1 MSASSSRSPKESH
14 HDFAHQFK
22 DRNLKVALVCDWLTV
37 VGGAEQVLREIH
49 KLYPKAPIYTSQYR
63 PKKIDWFK
71 DAEVKTG
78 WLNILPAF
86 TRRFIAPLRQSYF
99 KNLDLTA
106 YDLIISV
113 SGCDAKFV
121 KTRPGTHFCYCHV
134 PTQYYWGKSEEY
146 QKDPGFGP
154 LNIIVR
160 PIFKLLLPRLRK
172 KDLEAAARPDFYIT
186 ISDFAKNE
194 IKKFYKREAKVIFPP
209 VNTVNFSEVA
219 EYKNIMQGNCQILEK
234 HKNSKSQITQKTYK
248 TIKNRK
254 CQIEQISYNKIKIDK
269 CQIDN
274 ESSHTI
280 KSTTDQVETVENSA
294 TTCKTFD
301 FNPQANGYFINFSR
315 QVSWKRLD
323 LAILACIKE
332 KQPLVLI
339 GDGPEHQ
346 NLVRLAATHP
356 DLITILSTMSQAE
369 LKEYLKNAKAFI
381 FPSEEPFGIAPVEAL
396 AAGCPVIAFSK
407 GGAKDYI
414 LDEKNGVFFDH
425 QSVNSLAAAIKKF
438 NHLSYKTENLEDRSN
453 KKTASQEHVSNSSL
467 LSPLEISK
475 TAEKFSTHHFKEQ
488 LEDYLARTIS
498 ATEAQFQQKHT
509 NQER

>member
-1 MSASSSRSPKESH
+1 MSASSSRNPKESN

-49 KLYPKAPIYTSQYR
+49 HLFPHAPIYTSQYR

-78 WLNILPAF
+78 WLNFLPAF

-99 KNLDLTA
+99 KNLDLTR
-106 YDLIISV
+106 YDLVISV

-121 KTRPGTHFCYCHV
+121 KTSPGTHFCYCHV

-219 EYKNIMQGNCQILEK
+219 EYKNIRQGNYQIIEQ
-234 HKNSKSQITQKTYK
+234 HKNKKSQINQKSYK
-248 TIKNRK
+248 TIKTTK
-254 CQIEQISYNKIKIDK
+254 SQIEQNIY
-269 CQIDN
+269 
-274 ESSHTI
+274 HTI
-280 KSTTDQVETVENSA
+280 KLNKNQIKLVENSP
-294 TTCKTFD
+294 
-301 FNPQANGYFINFSR
+301 NNGQYFINFSR
-315 QVSWKRLD
+315 QVGWKRLD
-323 LAILACIKE
+323 LAISACIE
-332 KQPLVLI
+332 SKQPLVLI

-346 NLVRLAATHP
+346 KLLQLSKAHP
-356 DLITILSTMSQAE
+356 ELITLHSTLPQSE

-396 AAGCPVIAFSK
+396 AAGCPVIAFNK

-414 LDEKNGVFFDH
+414 EDGKNGLFFES
-425 QSVNSLAAAIKKF
+425 QTVNSLAAAIKKF
-438 NHLSYKTENLEDRSN
+438 NHLSHKTENLEDGSN
-453 KKTASQEHVSNSSL
+453 KKTASQEHVLNSAL

>member
-1 MSASSSRSPKESH
+1 MISASSSHSPKEFH
-14 HDFAHQFK
+14 RNFAHQFK

-49 KLYPKAPIYTSQYR
+49 HLFPHAPIYTSQYR

-78 WLNILPAF
+78 WLNFLPAF
-86 TRRFIAPLRQSYF
+86 TRRFIAPLRQAYF
-99 KNLDLTA
+99 KNLDLTR
-106 YDLIISV
+106 YDLVISV
-113 SGCDAKFV
+113 SGCDAKYV

-186 ISDFAKNE
+186 ISDFAKSE
-194 IKKFYKREAKVIFPP
+194 IKKYYKREAEIIFPP
-209 VNTVNFSEVA
+209 VNTENFSEVA
-219 EYKNIMQGNCQILEK
+219 EYKNIRQGNCQIIEQ
-234 HKNSKSQITQKTYK
+234 HKNKKSQINQKPHE
-248 TIKNRK
+248 TIKTTK
-254 CQIEQISYNKIKIDK
+254 SQIEQNIYHNTNSNKN
-269 CQIDN
+269 QI
-274 ESSHTI
+274 EL
-280 KSTTDQVETVENSA
+280 VENSP
-294 TTCKTFD
+294 
-301 FNPQANGYFINFSR
+301 NNNQYFINFSR
-315 QVSWKRLD
+315 QVGWKRLD
-323 LAILACIKE
+323 LAIIACIE
-332 KQPLVLI
+332 SKQPLVLI

-346 NLVRLAATHP
+346 KLLQLSKAHP
-356 DLITILSTMSQAE
+356 ELITLHSTLPQSE

-396 AAGCPVIAFSK
+396 AAGCPVIAFNK

-414 LDEKNGVFFDH
+414 EDGKNGLFFEL
-425 QSVNSLAAAIKKF
+425 QTVNSLVSAIKKF
-438 NHLSYKTENLEDRSN
+438 NQLSQVSADSKIVPQKALQENQTS
-453 KKTASQEHVSNSSL
+453 HSSL
-467 LSPLEISK
+467 ISPLEISK
-475 TAEKFSTHHFKEQ
+475 TAEKFSNLHFKEQ
-488 LEDYLARTIS
+488 LEAYLAQTIS
-498 ATEAQFQQKHT
+498 ATEVQFQQKHT

>member
-1 MSASSSRSPKESH
+1 MSAPSSHSPKKNH
-14 HDFAHQFK
+14 CDFAHQFK

-49 KLYPKAPIYTSQYR
+49 HLFPHAPIYTSQYR

-71 DAEVKTG
+71 DAEIKTG
-78 WLNILPAF
+78 WLNFLPAF

-99 KNLDLTA
+99 KNLDLTR
-106 YDLIISV
+106 YDLVISV

-121 KTRPGTHFCYCHV
+121 KTRPGIHFCYCHV

-186 ISDFAKNE
+186 ISDFAKSE
-194 IKKFYKREAKVIFPP
+194 IKKYYKREAEIIFPP
-209 VNTVNFSEVA
+209 VNTEKFSEVA
-219 EYKNIMQGNCQILEK
+219 EYKNIRQGNCQIIEQ
-234 HKNSKSQITQKTYK
+234 HKNKKSQINQKTYE
-248 TIKNRK
+248 TIKTTK
-254 CQIEQISYNKIKIDK
+254 SQIEQNIYHNTNLNKN
-269 CQIDN
+269 QI
-274 ESSHTI
+274 EL
-280 KSTTDQVETVENSA
+280 VENSP
-294 TTCKTFD
+294 
-301 FNPQANGYFINFSR
+301 NSGQYFINFSR
-315 QVSWKRLD
+315 QVGWKRLD
-323 LAILACIKE
+323 LAIHACIE
-332 KQPLVLI
+332 SKQPLVLI

-346 NLVRLAATHP
+346 KLLQLSKTHP
-356 DLITILSTMSQAE
+356 ELITLHSTLPQSE

-396 AAGCPVIAFSK
+396 AAGCPVIAFNK

-414 LDEKNGVFFDH
+414 KDGKNGLFFES
-425 QSVNSLAAAIKKF
+425 QTVNSLVSAIKKF
-438 NHLSYKTENLEDRSN
+438 DQLSQVSTDSKIAPQ
-453 KKTASQEHVSNSSL
+453 KASQENQTPHSSL

-475 TAEKFSTHHFKEQ
+475 TAEKFSNLHFKEQ
-488 LEDYLARTIS
+488 LEAYLAQTIS
-498 ATEAQFQQKHT
+498 ATEVQFQQKHT

>member
-1 MSASSSRSPKESH
+1 MSASSSHSPKEFH
-14 HDFAHQFK
+14 RDFAHQFK
-22 DRNLKVALVCDWLTV
+22 DHNLKVALVCDWLTV

-49 KLYPKAPIYTSQYR
+49 HLFPHAPIYTSQYR

-78 WLNILPAF
+78 WLNFLPAF
-86 TRRFIAPLRQSYF
+86 TRRFIAPLRQAYF
-99 KNLDLTA
+99 KNLDLTR
-106 YDLIISV
+106 YDLVISV
-113 SGCDAKFV
+113 SGCDAKYV

-160 PIFKLLLPRLRK
+160 PIFKILLPRLRK

-219 EYKNIMQGNCQILEK
+219 EYKNIRQGNCQIIEQ
-234 HKNSKSQITQKTYK
+234 HKNKKSQINKKTYE
-248 TIKNRK
+248 TIKTAK
-254 CQIEQISYNKIKIDK
+254 SQIEQNIYHTTKLNKN
-269 CQIDN
+269 QI
-274 ESSHTI
+274 EL
-280 KSTTDQVETVENSA
+280 VENSP
-294 TTCKTFD
+294 
-301 FNPQANGYFINFSR
+301 NSGQYFINFSR
-315 QVSWKRLD
+315 QVGWKRLD
-323 LAILACIKE
+323 LAIHACIE
-332 KQPLVLI
+332 SKQPLVLI

-346 NLVRLAATHP
+346 KLLQLSKTHP
-356 DLITILSTMSQAE
+356 ELITLHSTLPQSE

-396 AAGCPVIAFSK
+396 AAGCPVIAFNK

-414 LDEKNGVFFDH
+414 KDGKNGLFFES
-425 QSVNSLAAAIKKF
+425 QTVNSLASAIKKF
-438 NHLSYKTENLEDRSN
+438 NQLSQVSADSKIAPQ
-453 KKTASQEHVSNSSL
+453 KASQKNQTSHSSL

-475 TAEKFSTHHFKEQ
+475 TAEKFSNQHFKEQ
-488 LEDYLARTIS
+488 LEKYLLQNIAVTK
-498 ATEAQFQQKHT
+498 APN
-509 NQER
+509 NQDSY